1 MSDHDAQ
8 DELRGGPHDEASEGA
23 PADRA
28 DDASEDA
35 DEDEHGT
42 SAVAVPAVPA
52 GLWDVPLV
60 LAATPIGNLSDAS
73 PRLRALLASAEI
85 VAAEDTRRTR
95 HLCQA
100 LGVRPTGRL
109 VSLHEHNEASR
120 AAEVVERAAAGARVL
135 VVSDAGMPAVS
146 DPGFRLVAAA
156 VEAGVEVTAAPGASA
171 VPTALA
177 LSGLPTDR
185 FTFAGFMPRKGADR
199 RRLLHR
205 LAAEE
210 WTTVL
215 FESPHRTAATLAE
228 CAEQLGGERGAAM
241 CRELTKKH
249 EEVLRGSL
257 AELAEQTASRQLR
270 GEVVLVIG
278 GAAEQA
284 APSREDLVAEVLRRA
299 EAGEKVKAAAKEVAA
314 AHGATSRELYD
325 AAVAARKG

>member
-8 DELRGGPHDEASEGA
+8 DELRGGPQDDAPEDA

-35 DEDEHGT
+35 AEDEHGT
-42 SAVAVPAVPA
+42 SAVAVPA

-73 PRLRALLASAEI
+73 PRLRALLASAEV

-185 FTFAGFMPRKGADR
+185 FTFAGFMPRKGAER

-205 LAAEE
+205 LATEE

-228 CAEQLGGERGAAM
+228 CAEQLGGGRGAAM

-257 AELAEQTASRQLR
+257 AELAEQISSRQLR

-284 APSREDLVAEVLRRA
+284 APSHEDLVAEVLRRA